1 MDAETSVGGE
11 SSLELREQIQQ
22 TQADLGQK
30 IGALEGEVRAVA
42 TQARDAVRQRVQAVR
57 DVVDVRQVVVRRPIA
72 SCLVAFGVG
81 VFVGRSFR
89 PVWRN
94 REQTDLDLL
103 QPPRRGLRSVV
114 APELGALRTMIVG
127 KALGVVG
134 DILRSRLAGSRSESS
149 EER

>member
-1 MDAETSVGGE
+1 M
-11 SSLELREQIQQ
+11 
-22 TQADLGQK
+22 
-30 IGALEGEVRAVA
+30 A

-94 REQTDLDLL
+94 REQTDLALL